1 MQQIYL
7 INKFLKAN
15 PLWHKAVFISPYNSQ
30 NFAAKRVL
38 GLQTQ
43 TVDSAQGSEYDYVIY
58 SQTAETAHSV
68 NVNRFNVAI
77 TRAKKGILCVMSNMQ
92 LFEALQFTTLTLD
105 KVPQAVETRV
115 QCSTNLFKDC
125 SKSYS
130 GYHPAHAPSFL
141 AVDDKYKATG
151 DLAVCLGIGDSA
163 VTYSRLISLMGFK
176 LDVTLDGYCK
186 LFITKEEAVKR
197 VRAWVGFDAEGAHA
211 TRDSIGTN
219 FPLQLGFSTGIDFVV
234 EATGLFADRDG
245 YSFKRL
251 WLKLLLV
258 NNLSI
263 SSL

>member
-1 MQQIYL
+1 M
-7 INKFLKAN
+7 
-15 PLWHKAVFISPYNSQ
+15 
-30 NFAAKRVL
+30 
-38 GLQTQ
+38 
-43 TVDSAQGSEYDYVIY
+43 DSAQGSEYDYVIY